1 VTSRRNRDPTMP
13 TRPPPA
19 AAGAEDQV
27 VPQHPPP
34 AAAADEQVVPP
45 APEQYAEPMSD
56 APGAMRTPRR
66 AREARVA
73 GQRTSPP
80 PSRPPLHRG
89 PPLPHAMLVP
99 SWAVVTHDIWFTCPI
114 CTEEESHS
122 GVACGRCG
130 GRPACCGCLI
140 PLELSRST
148 QGRCPYCRYEGH
160 H

>member
-1 VTSRRNRDPTMP
+1 
-13 TRPPPA
+13 
-19 AAGAEDQV
+19 V
-27 VPQHPPP
+27 VPQQPPP
-34 AAAADEQVVPP
+34 AAAAAAAVPATAAAGDEQVVPP

-56 APGAMRTPRR
+56 APGAMQTPRR

-80 PSRPPLHRG
+80 PRPSRPPLHRG
-89 PPLPHAMLVP
+89 PPLPHAMLIP
-99 SWAVVTHDIWFTCPI
+99 LWAVVTHDIWFTCPI

-122 GVACGRCG
+122 RVACGQCG